1 MSLSQILQF
10 GFDLFDGSK
19 TYKFSIH
26 LIGLGRLLIYLIINT
41 KLFILIDLHF
51 LGNAGV
57 LFELRLMLFNY
68 QYLNLFI
75 IMRK

>member
-26 LIGLGRLLIYLIINT
+26 LIGLGRLLIYIT
-41 KLFILIDLHF
+41 Q
-51 LGNAGV
+51 
-57 LFELRLMLFNY
+57 NY
-68 QYLNLFI
+68 
-75 IMRK
+75 